1 MRKSQRPAEEAKL
14 ADSEYS
20 KLNKKLG
27 PRNNN
32 KDVRQ
37 QLQEEVDMYTDNQL
51 GTNLTVNFTPG
62 YTMTKHNQISH
73 FKETHQGKV
82 EEPVDKIYFRQKDE
96 INQFAEARCKAL
108 IILRS
113 DKAAGPVVP
122 DKK

>member
-51 GTNLTVNFTPG
+51 GTSLTVNFTPG
-62 YTMTKHNQISH
+62 YTMTKHN
-73 FKETHQGKV
+73 
-82 EEPVDKIYFRQKDE
+82 
-96 INQFAEARCKAL
+96 
-108 IILRS
+108 
-113 DKAAGPVVP
+113 
-122 DKK
+122 